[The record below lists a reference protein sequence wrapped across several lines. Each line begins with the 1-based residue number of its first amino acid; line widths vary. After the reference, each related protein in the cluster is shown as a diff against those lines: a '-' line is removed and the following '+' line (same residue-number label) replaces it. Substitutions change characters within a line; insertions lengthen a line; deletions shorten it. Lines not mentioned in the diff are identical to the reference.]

1 MALILSGDTGVPASG
16 MPTGSVI
23 QTVTAAISTNASTTS
38 SSAGATGL
46 TASITPIA
54 TTSKILITTTIA
66 GAYATGTGKELVFYL
81 YKNGSSLVNYIGDI
95 YVNGANIISTQS
107 FNYIDSPST
116 TSSTTYAIYF
126 SISAGGTGQI
136 NSSGGQVSTI
146 TLQELKF

>member
-1 MALILSGDTGVPASG
+1 